1 MMTMSWFTRLKGHVA
16 RWAVLFCCVCLPG
29 GALAQM
35 DAHVHKQRSFAK
47 TVPPGDY
54 SGLSWLGGNEY
65 AVVCDKTDDAWLR
78 FRIDIDSLTG
88 KINNVEYVGRTT
100 LGAQRRDPEDIAFV
114 AQDSTLFI
122 CCESDNEVW
131 EYRLDGSC
139 TGRKLSMPKVF
150 AKARG
155 NCGLEALTYHPQS
168 KRFWVINESTIT
180 GDGDQPT
187 AMNGVAGRLRLQVFD
202 ADMRAREQYL
212 YVMEKATSDKPAVN
226 FAMGVS
232 ALTALP
238 DGRLL
243 VLEREF
249 HVPKGKLGAYV
260 HCKLFSVDPN
270 RATPVDTAK
279 PLASAAPLQK
289 ELVCEWRTTLTL
301 LNHAIANYEG
311 MCLGPTLKDGRRV
324 LVLLSD
330 SQHQYAGVL
339 KDWFRTIVIKP

>member
-1 MMTMSWFTRLKGHVA
+1 MSWFTRLNGLTA
-16 RWAVLFCCVCLPG
+16 RWTALLCCVCLPG
-29 GALAQM
+29 WAQAQM

-78 FRIDIDSLTG
+78 FHIDIDSLTG
-88 KINNVEYVGRTT
+88 KINDVEYVGKTT
-100 LGAQRRDPEDIAFV
+100 LGAKRRDPEDVVFV
-114 AQDSTLFI
+114 PQDSSLFI

-139 TGRKLSMPKVF
+139 TGRKLQVPEVF
-150 AKARG
+150 EKARG
-155 NCGLEALTYHPQS
+155 NCGLEALAYHPQS
-168 KRFWVINESTIT
+168 RRFWVINESTIM

-187 AMNGVAGRLRLQVFD
+187 AMNGVAGRLRLQAFD
-202 ADMRAREQYL
+202 ADMTAREQYL
-212 YVMEKATSDKPAVN
+212 YVMEKAVSDKPAII

-249 HVPKGKLGAYV
+249 HVPKGKLGAYAQ
-260 HCKLFSVDPN
+260 CKIFLVDP
-270 RATPVDTAK
+270 RTATPIGTERQLENAVPMEKTM
-279 PLASAAPLQK
+279 
-289 ELVCEWRTTLTL
+289 VCEWRTTLTL

-311 MCLGPTLKDGRRV
+311 MCLGPTLSDGRWV
-324 LVLLSD
+324 IVLLSD